1 MLYPVDANFSRRRL
15 LWDLLKQ
22 TPRVGDAPLGLLRLL
37 FRHPWVCGVVSLA
50 WVGLGLWLSPLLL
63 QMLFFLAVFVSAGIL
78 GGRWG
83 GWACLGMGLVL
94 ALT

>member
-22 TPRVGDAPLGLLRLL
+22 TQRVGDAPFAVLNLM
-37 FRHPWVCGVVSLA
+37 FRHPWAFGMAALA
-50 WVGLGLWLSPLLL
+50 WVGLGLWLSPVLL
-63 QMLFFLAVFVSAGIL
+63 QVLFFVAVFVSAGIL

>member
-22 TPRVGDAPLGLLRLL
+22 TPRVGDAPFVLLGVL
-37 FRHPWVCGVVSLA
+37 FRAPVASAAVGLVWVA
-50 WVGLGLWLSPLLL
+50 LGLWLSPLVL
-63 QMLFFLAVFVSAGIL
+63 QLMFFVALFIASGIL

-83 GWACLGMGLVL
+83 GWACLSLGAWWAL
-94 ALT
+94 A